1 MMAAAIS
8 AEGLLASR
16 NSCAKSQGVHST
28 YIYIDIHRYTCYDLL
43 FLADYGEVSIGS

>member
-28 YIYIDIHRYTCYDLL
+28 YIDIHRYTCYDLL